1 MTARSKAYALLLGTA
16 IIWGAA
22 SPIIKYTIQYIP
34 PLTMLAYRF
43 AISSVIAL
51 VLLPTYKH
59 SLPKDLTS
67 WLVVIIYGFLVST
80 VTLGFYFIGIN
91 YSSSLVAGMSS
102 VFQPMLA
109 GAAGV
114 LFLREHVTRREKTG
128 IGIALIGSLIITFE
142 PLLKDRHLLG
152 TLFGNLMLLGSRI
165 ADTASS
171 IMGKFILRTKVSPLA
186 LTHISFIVGFITM
199 LPILAVFP
207 SKLDIINLPLS
218 AHAGVW
224 FMAIVSGTLAYTW
237 WHQAE
242 KSIEVGEA
250 TLSYYL
256 HPLFTAPLAF
266 LWLHE
271 GVTAVFVLG
280 SAVTAVGVVLAETK
294 PNKHARR
301 NR

>member
-1 MTARSKAYALLLGTA
+1 
-16 IIWGAA
+16 
-22 SPIIKYTIQYIP
+22 
-34 PLTMLAYRF
+34 MLAYRF

-59 SLPKDLTS
+59 HLPKDVTS
-67 WLVVIIYGFLVST
+67 WFVVIIYGFLVST

-114 LFLREHVTRREKTG
+114 LFLREHITRREKAG
-128 IGIALIGSLIITFE
+128 IGIALLGSLIITFE
-142 PLLKDRHLLG
+142 PLLKDGHLLG

-171 IMGKFILRTKVSPLA
+171 IMGKLILRTKVSPIA
-186 LTHISFIVGFITM
+186 LTHVSFIVGFISI
-199 LPILAVFP
+199 LPIVW
-207 SKLDIINLPLS
+207 LS
-218 AHAGVW
+218 NENWQIFNAPAAAHLGTW

-271 GVTAVFVLG
+271 GLTLVFVLG

-294 PNKHARR
+294 PNKRAQRTLRGSAR
-301 NR
+301 